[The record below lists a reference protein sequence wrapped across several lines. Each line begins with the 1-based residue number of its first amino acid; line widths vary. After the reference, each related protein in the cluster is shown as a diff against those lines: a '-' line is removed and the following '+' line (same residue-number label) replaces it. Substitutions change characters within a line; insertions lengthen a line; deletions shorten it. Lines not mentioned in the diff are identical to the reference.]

1 MAGSDCVAS
10 GLSADVLI
18 YRTGGGSETG
28 YQGTWNTLG
37 GGGRRQDSSGESTV
51 LLMLVAGT
59 ETVM

>member
-1 MAGSDCVAS
+1 MAS
-10 GLSADVLI
+10 GLSADMLI
-18 YRTGGGSETG
+18 YRTGGGVEQG

-37 GGGRRQDSSGESTV
+37 DGGRRQDSLGESTE